1 MSGMVLWGHAA
12 HSIKGIEARNSFNP
26 FFILNLTPSTP

>member
-1 MSGMVLWGHAA
+1 MSGVAPWGHAA

-26 FFILNLTPSTP
+26 FFILNLTHFTP

>member
-1 MSGMVLWGHAA
+1 MSGMGLEACAA

-26 FFILNLTPSTP
+26 FFIFSSTEFPP